1 MTIINKIDCLVF
13 YSLLDE
19 RERERVG
26 GWGIKFS
33 FNKTK
38 VIWFCT
44 MFENLYQKCFPMSL
58 SML

>member
-1 MTIINKIDCLVF
+1 MYIGKVKIHNPTNHTYTRYMTVINKIDSLVF

-33 FNKTK
+33 FNKIK
-38 VIWFCT
+38 VI
-44 MFENLYQKCFPMSL
+44 
-58 SML
+58 

>member
-1 MTIINKIDCLVF
+1 MTIINKIDSLVF

-33 FNKTK
+33 FNKIK
-38 VIWFCT
+38 VI
-44 MFENLYQKCFPMSL
+44 
-58 SML
+58 